1 MIQISL
7 TEYMQTKLFFQLFDV
22 LLKEESVNKEY
33 YLESVGVSPSSYRRA
48 KNEEQKIGIQIMETL
63 CSKFNLNI
71 MPLEMIEEI
80 ESLANEIYFDMY
92 YKVYD
97 RYEKFLQK
105 LDEYLSKNYNIY
117 PIIKLLKLFVLINS
131 SKFSNELYESYLELY
146 NEVKKFKNFYNND
159 LMGIYNLF
167 VLTFE
172 NNSIDYNLAK
182 ELYGGFSYYIASF
195 RAWKNK
201 RYTECL
207 YYAEKAKI
215 ILVEESNY
223 KRIVNLNFNIMSSL
237 MYLNRFE
244 ECFELAF
251 DQLLML
257 ESFGFKSD
265 ELKKTERYLFSS
277 ALVLGKYEF
286 IIKRF
291 KDFEVF
297 QQNEICCYMIA
308 LNQTNINEYLTFYQK
323 VLEMENEKNR
333 NICIALN
340 SYLEFP
346 SKENLLKLEATPV
359 LKYIVIALK
368 SCKLQK

>member
-33 YLESVGVSPSSYRRA
+33 YLESVGISPSSYRRA
-48 KNEEQKIGIQIMETL
+48 KNEEQKIGIQIMDTL
-63 CSKFNLNI
+63 CKKFNLNVT
-71 MPLEMIEEI
+71 PLELIEEI

-97 RYEKFLQK
+97 RYDAFLQK
-105 LDEYLSKNYNIY
+105 LDEYLSKNYSIY
-117 PIIKLLKLFVLINS
+117 PIIKLLKLFILINAP
-131 SKFSNELYESYLELY
+131 KFSNELYESYLELY
-146 NEVKKFKNFYNND
+146 SEIKKFKNFYNND
-159 LMGIYNLF
+159 LVGIYNLF
-167 VLTFE
+167 ILTFE

-201 RYTECL
+201 KYTECL
-207 YYAEKAKI
+207 YYAEKGKD

-251 DQLLML
+251 DQVLML
-257 ESFGFKSD
+257 ESFGFESD
-265 ELKKTERYLFSS
+265 ELMRIKRYLLVS
-277 ALVLGKYEF
+277 ALGLGKYEF
-286 IIKRF
+286 IIKSLKNKVSF
-291 KDFEVF
+291 NKI
-297 QQNEICCYMIA
+297 EISCYMVA
-308 LNQTNINEYLTFYQK
+308 LNQINFKEYADFYK
-323 VLEMENEKNR
+323 EIIEVEDIVCK
-333 NICIALN
+333 NICILLN
-340 SYLEFP
+340 SYLESP
-346 SKENLLKLEATPV
+346 SKEKLSKLENYTTLTYV
-359 LKYIVIALK
+359 VIALK

>member
-33 YLESVGVSPSSYRRA
+33 YLESIGISPSSYRRA

-63 CSKFNLNI
+63 CSKFKINI
-71 MPLEMIEEI
+71 APMELIEEL
-80 ESLANEIYFDMY
+80 ENLSNEIYFDMY

-97 RYEKFLQK
+97 RYNAFLEKLE
-105 LDEYLSKNYNIY
+105 DYLSNNYNIY
-117 PIIKLLKLFVLINS
+117 PIVKLLKLFMLINAPM
-131 SKFSNELYESYLELY
+131 FSDELYENYLELY
-146 NEVKKFKNFYNND
+146 NEVKKFKNFYNKD

-207 YYAEKAKI
+207 YYAEKAKS

-237 MYLNRFE
+237 MFLNRFE

-251 DQLLML
+251 NQALML
-257 ESFGFKSD
+257 ESFGFEKD
-265 ELKKTERYLFSS
+265 ELKKTERYLYTS
-277 ALVLGKYEF
+277 AIGVGKFEL
-286 IIKRF
+286 IAKRL
-291 KDFEVF
+291 KNQTVF
-297 QQNEICCYMIA
+297 NQNEIVCYMVA
-308 LNQTNINEYLTFYQK
+308 LSQTNFNEYSWFYK
-323 VLEMENEKNR
+323 ETLDIDDCENR
-333 NICIALN
+333 DLCIVLN
-340 SYLEFP
+340 SYLKSP
-346 SKENLLKLEATPV
+346 NKDSLSKLEKISV
-359 LKYIVIALK
+359 LKYFVIALK